1 VYKLAALD
9 AAFLYNETDRSPQ
22 HVASVQVIE
31 LPEGSNETQFI
42 ADLKK
47 LALSRIHL
55 IPYFTNKLQFV
66 PFNLDHPV
74 WVRDDKFDI
83 DRHIL
88 RAEVDAPGGRR
99 EMEARIAELHAQTM
113 DRSKPLWELW
123 VLTGLEGGR
132 VAFYN
137 RSHHSAL
144 DGVSGQAA
152 VAAFM
157 DLTPEPQSVEPAPE
171 GFFRG
176 AGPKAA
182 GALMTNA
189 FENFMKFQV
198 RQASKAF
205 SHLDTAVRLFQR
217 TIDPSKGLGAVTE
230 GAPRTR
236 FNQSVQTK
244 RSYATGELP
253 LGEVKA
259 IGKLT
264 GTTVNDVFL
273 AVCGGALRRYL
284 KRLGELPEQSMVA
297 GCPVSLRKPGD
308 TALNNQVSMMMVAC
322 ATDEPD
328 PVKRLLKTARSSAQ
342 AKGVIADMSG
352 SYDTDV
358 SLPGLP
364 ALMTS
369 VLQLAESANIAD
381 LTGTRLPCNV
391 IVSNVPGPR
400 ETLYALGGRM
410 LTHYPVSI
418 PAHTQAVNITV
429 QSYTD
434 QMYFAI
440 TGCAAAL
447 PDADA
452 LRDDMLAEFMEL
464 KRRLLETAPAQLD
477 VRKRAIAAKQVPA
490 SRRPAEASAPA
501 GRRKV
506 GDDQVASGGRDS
518 SRAA

>member
-1 VYKLAALD
+1 MYKLAALD

-42 ADLKK
+42 SDLKE
-47 LALSRIHL
+47 LAMSRIHL

-88 RAEVDAPGGRR
+88 RVEVDAPGGRR
-99 EMEARIAELHAQTM
+99 EMEAKIAELHAQTM

-123 VLTGLEGGR
+123 VLTGLQGGR

-157 DLTPEPQSVEPAPE
+157 DVTPEPQPVEPSPE
-171 GFFRG
+171 GFFRD
-176 AGPKAA
+176 AGSRGNGELMA
-182 GALMTNA
+182 GA
-189 FENFMKFQV
+189 FENFMKFQI
-198 RQASKAF
+198 RQASKVL
-205 SHLDTAVRLFQR
+205 SHLDTTARLFQR
-217 TIDPSKGLGAVTE
+217 TIDPSKGLGAATE
-230 GAPRTR
+230 SAPRTR
-236 FNQSVQTK
+236 FNQSVHST

-259 IGKLT
+259 IGKVT

-273 AVCGGALRRYL
+273 AICGGALRSYL
-284 KRLGELPEQSMVA
+284 SRLGELPEQPLVA

-308 TALNNQVSMMMVAC
+308 TALNNQVAMMMVAC

-328 PVKRLLKTARSSAQ
+328 PVKRLLKTAHSSAQ
-342 AKGVIADMSG
+342 AKGLIADMSG
-352 SYDTDV
+352 SYDADI

-364 ALMTS
+364 ALMTGA
-369 VLQLAESANIAD
+369 LRMAESANVAD
-381 LTGTRLPCNV
+381 LTGTPLPCNLV
-391 IVSNVPGPR
+391 VSNVPGPR
-400 ETLYALGGRM
+400 ETMYALGGRM

-418 PAHTQAVNITV
+418 PAHSQAVNITV

-434 QMYFAI
+434 QMYFSI

-447 PDADA
+447 PDADR
-452 LRDDMLAEFMEL
+452 LRDDMLTAFVEL
-464 KRRLLETAPAQLD
+464 KNRLLETAPAKLQA
-477 VRKRAIAAKQVPA
+477 RQRAGA
-490 SRRPAEASAPA
+490 SQKASAVQRAAGPA
-501 GRRKV
+501 ARKTR
-506 GDDQVASGGRDS
+506 GHEDAAGTSDS